1 MKREFTVNFDGV
13 DVDYDG
19 LECDWFDSHHL
30 LDHYVSDG

>member
-19 LECDWFDSHHL
+19 LEWFDSHHL